1 MLSPVGTPDSSIY
14 TLHIKVIGWR
24 PREHVPRP
32 TTYVPAPSSLVL
44 VSCCSDAAAYLRVQ
58 IQLQLSAVDDEH
70 EVFTCCSTKHCSH
83 EVP

>member
-44 VSCCSDAAAYLRVQ
+44 VSCCSDAAAYVFKF
-58 IQLQLSAVDDEH
+58 SYSSVDDEH